1 MDVSLPISG
10 MTCAACA
17 GRIEKVLGRLDGVSA
32 EVNLATETARVSVA
46 DGQTVP
52 AVIAAIRKA
61 GYDIKPAR
69 TQLMLE
75 GMTCAACA
83 ARIEKVLN
91 RLPGVTATV
100 NFATE
105 TALIE
110 QPAGLNAT
118 DVLIQAVRKAGYDAH
133 EIKPDAAQTAPH
145 QGATVWQ
152 WLAPTLLTAPLL
164 WEMLAMTAGWHA
176 LMVPR
181 GWQMLLATLVQAGFG
196 WRFYRSAW
204 HTVKGGGANM
214 DVLVALGTTVAWL
227 FSSVVVVQGH
237 ADLPVYFEA
246 SAVVITLVCLGKWL
260 EARAKHKASQA
271 MGELMQLQP
280 RDARVERGGMVLEV
294 PVDQLEAGEIVIVRH
309 GDAIPVDG
317 EVISGQ
323 AEVDESMLT
332 GESIPVPKSAG
343 AQVFAATRNHDG
355 MLRIRATGVGQQT
368 QLAEIVRL
376 VAAAQGSKA
385 PIQRLADQ
393 IAAVFVPV
401 VLLMALGTFL
411 LTWWLAGFTPAMLN
425 AVAVLV
431 IACPCALGLATPSA
445 VMVGVGRGAHL
456 GLLFRNAAALEH
468 AAHLDTLVLDK
479 TGTLTE
485 GKPGVRAV
493 RVLAAGMNE
502 TTLLQWAASL
512 EAGSEHPLA
521 RALLDEAVQR
531 KLPLLDIT
539 GFAVTAGQ
547 GVTGTLPDGTTLR
560 VGRMDWVGESD
571 ATLPP
576 VRQDETMVGIGRDQQ
591 LLGVIA
597 LADTVR
603 PTSRAA
609 VAALQ
614 AQGIDVIMLT
624 GDNQSTAQWVAQVTG
639 IKTVHAGVLPAGKA
653 ELIRSLGASGKHVAM
668 VGDGVNDAPALALA
682 EVSFAMGAGSNVAIE
697 AADVTLMRNDLMAV
711 AQAVALA
718 RATLRKIRQNLFFAF
733 IYNTLGIP
741 LAMFGLLNPAI
752 AGAAMA
758 LSSVSVVTNALM
770 LRRWQPPRSSQPSR
784 NLDHA
789 NRNTQH

>member
-17 GRIEKVLGRLDGVSA
+17 GRIEKVLGRLEGVSA
-32 EVNLATETARVSVA
+32 QVNLATETARVSLA
-46 DGQTVP
+46 DGKDVP
-52 AVIAAIRKA
+52 GVIAAIRKA
-61 GYDIKPAR
+61 GYDVKPAQ
-69 TQLMLE
+69 TQLGLE

-110 QPAGLNAT
+110 QPAGVNTT
-118 DVLIQAVRKAGYDAH
+118 DIMIQAVRKAGYDAH
-133 EIKPDAAQTAPH
+133 EIKPEAGQNSRPSDTPI
-145 QGATVWQ
+145 WS
-152 WLAPTLLTAPLL
+152 WLAPALLTAPLL

-181 GWQMLLATLVQAGFG
+181 MWQMLLATLVQSGFG
-196 WRFYRSAW
+196 WRFYRGAW

-227 FSSVVVVQGH
+227 FSTVVVLQGRD
-237 ADLPVYFEA
+237 DLPVYFEA

-260 EARAKHKASQA
+260 EARAKHRASQA
-271 MGELMQLQP
+271 MSELMQLQP
-280 RDARVERGGMVLEV
+280 RDARVERGGMLLEV
-294 PVDQLEAGEIVIVRH
+294 PVDQLKAGEIVIVRH
-309 GDAIPVDG
+309 GDAVPVDG
-317 EVISGQ
+317 EVISGE
-323 AEVDESMLT
+323 AVVDESMLT
-332 GESIPVPKSAG
+332 GESVPVPKSAG
-343 AQVFAATRNHDG
+343 SLVFAATRNHDG
-355 MLRIRATGVGQQT
+355 MLRIRATGVGQHT

-401 VLLMALGTFL
+401 VLLIALGTFVV
-411 LTWWLAGFTPAMLN
+411 TWWLAGFTPAMLN

-468 AAHLDTLVLDK
+468 AAHLDTLVVDK

-485 GKPGVRAV
+485 GKPGVRSV
-493 RVLAAGMNE
+493 RALTEEVDAH
-502 TTLLQWAASL
+502 TLVQWAASL

-521 RALLDEAVQR
+521 KALLDEAAKRQ
-531 KLPLLDIT
+531 LPLLDVT
-539 GFAVTAGQ
+539 GFAVIAGQ
-547 GVTGTLPDGTTLR
+547 GVVGALPDGSTLR
-560 VGRMDWVGESD
+560 VGRVDWAGDVDED
-571 ATLPP
+571 MIPARP
-576 VRQDETMVGIGRDQQ
+576 DETLIGIGRDQK
-591 LLGVIA
+591 LIGLVA

-603 PTSRAA
+603 ATSRAA

-614 AQGIDVIMLT
+614 AQGINVIMLT
-624 GDNQSTAQWVAQVTG
+624 GDNQTAAHWVAQETG
-639 IKTVHAGVLPAGKA
+639 IKTVHAEVLPADKA
-653 ELIRSLGASGKHVAM
+653 QVIRTLGAHNKRVAM

-682 EVSFAMGAGSNVAIE
+682 DVSYAMGAGSNVAIE
-697 AADVTLMRNDLMAV
+697 TADITLMRNDLMAV
-711 AQAVALA
+711 AHSVALA

-733 IYNTLGIP
+733 VYNTLGIP

-758 LSSVSVVTNALM
+758 LSSVSVVSNALM
-770 LRRWQPPRSSQPSR
+770 LRRWQATRASQP
-784 NLDHA
+784 
-789 NRNTQH
+789 

>member
-17 GRIEKVLGRLDGVSA
+17 GRIEKVIGRLEGVSA
-32 EVNLATETARVSVA
+32 EVNLATETANVSLA
-46 DGQTVP
+46 DGKAVP
-52 AVIAAIRKA
+52 DVIAAIRKA
-61 GYDIKPAR
+61 GYDVKPAQ
-69 TQLMLE
+69 TQLALQ

-91 RLPGVTATV
+91 RLPGVSASV

-105 TALIE
+105 TALVE
-110 QPAGLNAT
+110 QPAGLYPTEA
-118 DVLIQAVRKAGYDAH
+118 LIQAVRKAGYDAH
-133 EIKPDAAQTAPH
+133 EIKADTDPH
-145 QGATVWQ
+145 PAGNGASFWQ
-152 WLAPTLLTAPLL
+152 WLAPALLTAPLL

-181 GWQMLLATLVQAGFG
+181 LWQMGLATLVQFGFG

-204 HTVKGGGANM
+204 HTIKGGGANM
-214 DVLVALGTTVAWL
+214 DVLVALGTSVAWL
-227 FSSVVVVQGH
+227 FSVVVVLQGH
-237 ADLPVYFEA
+237 TDLPVYFEA

-260 EARAKHKASQA
+260 EARARHKASQA
-271 MGELMQLQP
+271 MGELLQLQP
-280 RDARVERGGMVLEV
+280 RDARVERDGQLLEV
-294 PVDQLEAGEIVIVRH
+294 PVDQVKAGEIVIVRH

-317 EVISGQ
+317 EVISGE
-323 AEVDESMLT
+323 AVVDESMLT
-332 GESIPVPKSAG
+332 GESVPVAKSAG

-401 VLLMALGTFL
+401 VLLIALGTFL
-411 LTWWLAGFTPAMLN
+411 VTWWLSGFTPAMLN

-485 GKPGVRAV
+485 GKPGVRSV
-493 RVLAAGMNE
+493 HVLAGQLDEN
-502 TTLLQWAASL
+502 TLLQWAASL

-521 RALLDEAVQR
+521 RALLSEAAQR
-531 KLPLLDIT
+531 QLALLPVT

-547 GVTGTLPDGTTLR
+547 GVTATLPDGTTLR
-560 VGRMDWVGESD
+560 VGRVDWAGDTD
-571 ATLPP
+571 ATIPP
-576 VRQDETMVGIGRDQQ
+576 ARQDETLIGIGRDQQ
-591 LLGVIA
+591 LLGVVA

-603 PTSRAA
+603 QTSSAA

-624 GDNQSTAQWVAQVTG
+624 GDNQSTAQWVAQATG
-639 IKTVHAGVLPAGKA
+639 IKTVHAEVLPAGKA
-653 ELIRSLGASGKHVAM
+653 DVIRALAASNKHVAM

-711 AQAVALA
+711 SHAVALA

-758 LSSVSVVTNALM
+758 LSSVSVVSNALL
-770 LRRWQPPRSSQPSR
+770 LRRWQAPRSSQ
-784 NLDHA
+784 
-789 NRNTQH
+789 Q